1 VNDDLVYVEL
11 VPTEPLD
18 LSMLF
23 AAEAA

>member
-11 VPTEPLD
+11 APTEPLD